1 MAPDETRGSGSRPQA
16 LAWVAAVAMLATFVT
31 GLSVAGG
38 SSRPLAA
45 LGLAFA
51 VVGIPLAW
59 WPMFTL
65 RRHGRPPAGGS
76 YMDATILVER
86 GPFRLVR
93 HPQYLGY
100 MCFAMTLM
108 LAGQHR
114 WVLLAGLAAIAL
126 FYAHARVEEREL
138 RRRFGEAYERYA
150 ALVPRFNLP
159 LGIFRRLRARDR
171 C

>member
-1 MAPDETRGSGSRPQA
+1 LAPDETRGSGSRPQA
-16 LAWVAAVAMLATFVT
+16 LAWAAAVAMLATFLT
-31 GLSVAGG
+31 GLFVEGG
-38 SSRPLAA
+38 SSRSLAA

-76 YMDATILVER
+76 YMDATVLVER
-86 GPFRLVR
+86 GAFRLVR

-100 MCFAMTLM
+100 ICFAVTLM

-114 WVLLAGLAAIAL
+114 WVLASGLAAVVL
-126 FYAHARVEEREL
+126 FYAHACAEERAL
-138 RRRFGEAYERYA
+138 RRRFGGAYERYA
-150 ALVPRFNLP
+150 SRVPRFNLP
-159 LGIFRRLRARDR
+159 LGIVRRLIGRRR
-171 C
+171 G

>member
-1 MAPDETRGSGSRPQA
+1 LAAGDTRESGSRPQA
-16 LAWVAAVAMLATFVT
+16 LAWAATAAMLATVLT
-31 GLSVAGG
+31 GLFVEGG
-38 SSRPLAA
+38 SSRALAA

-65 RRHGRPPAGGS
+65 RRHGLPPEDGS
-76 YMDATILVER
+76 YMDATVLVER

-100 MCFAMTLM
+100 ICFAMTLM
-108 LAGQHR
+108 LAGQQR
-114 WVLLAGLAAIAL
+114 WVLASGLAAIVF
-126 FYAHARVEEREL
+126 FYAHARAEEREL

-150 ALVPRFNLP
+150 SRVPGFNLP
-159 LGIFRRLRARDR
+159 LGVVRWLSGHRRA
-171 C
+171 